1 MGYSQHGSREVK
13 SPFSNFPRVQSRE
26 KQKKKGKKG
35 KKSSRGFLSA
45 LFFSFSPSFFLLLLS
60 LSLEDSLH
68 LATTATRRPLSA
80 VNPSSTF
87 SEKFPIKKVAAQ
99 SVPIRLE
106 A

>member
-13 SPFSNFPRVQSRE
+13 SPFSNFPRAQSRE
-26 KQKKKGKKG
+26 KQKKEE

-45 LFFSFSPSFFLLLLS
+45 FFLSFLLS
-60 LSLEDSLH
+60 SFLSFLSLPLSRRFVH

-87 SEKFPIKKVAAQ
+87 SEKFSIKKVAAQ
-99 SVPIRLE
+99 SGPIRLE

>member
-13 SPFSNFPRVQSRE
+13 SPFSNFPRAQSRE
-26 KQKKKGKKG
+26 KQKKRKKIF
-35 KKSSRGFLSA
+35 KRVSLRS
-45 LFFSFSPSFFLLLLS
+45 FFSFSPSFFLLLLS

>member
-1 MGYSQHGSREVK
+1 MK
-13 SPFSNFPRVQSRE
+13 S
-26 KQKKKGKKG
+26 KKKRKKIF
-35 KKSSRGFLSA
+35 KRVSLRSFFFFLS
-45 LFFSFSPSFFLLLLS
+45 FFLLLS

>member
-13 SPFSNFPRVQSRE
+13 SPFSNFPRAQSRE
-26 KQKKKGKKG
+26 KQKKRKKIF
-35 KKSSRGFLSA
+35 KRVSLRSFFFFLS
-45 LFFSFSPSFFLLLLS
+45 FFLLLS

-99 SVPIRLE
+99 SGPIRLE

>member
-1 MGYSQHGSREVK
+1 MK
-13 SPFSNFPRVQSRE
+13 S
-26 KQKKKGKKG
+26 KKKG